1 MLADIL
7 PGLLMVPSI
16 QSVRVKWEI
25 STACRT
31 ETVPLVSR
39 MTLARQF
46 LDSFPDPEIVFM
58 LYQEGSISRFS

>member
-1 MLADIL
+1 
-7 PGLLMVPSI
+7 
-16 QSVRVKWEI
+16 
-25 STACRT
+25 
-31 ETVPLVSR
+31 